1 MTTAQRNR
9 AIKTLLEKHYGK
21 GRVWVRGSRGTAYGW
36 VHVYID
42 LNEAD
47 YEQGKYRSDES
58 RKVQQL
64 IRDANIEIGTY
75 GYDDP
80 GSDYGY
86 GSKINIS
93 FYKPYDV
100 MVKEEK
106 KVA

>member
-1 MTTAQRNR
+1 M
-9 AIKTLLEKHYGK
+9 LEKHYGK

-86 GSKINIS
+86 GSKINIR
-93 FYKPYDV
+93 FYKSYDV
-100 MVKEEK
+100 GAKEEK